1 MKNDDNAAAGATCMT
16 DIISK
21 AYAHAKREYPYECCG
36 ILLGKSVQGN
46 ETVITDYVPAD
57 NENLIGKRTKH
68 FYIDPLK
75 FYEKEKKYSEQGLDI
90 IGIVHSHPDA
100 EARPSSEDEKN
111 MIPGLLYLIIEVRK
125 GESTGHRFWQ
135 KDRTTMNVSE
145 VLKSFE
151 KF

>member
-1 MKNDDNAAAGATCMT
+1 MT
-16 DIISK
+16 EIISK
-21 AYAHAKREYPYECCG
+21 AYAHVKKGYPYECCG
-36 ILLGKSVQGN
+36 ILLGKSTKGADP
-46 ETVITDYVPAD
+46 VITDYVPAD
-57 NENLIGKRTKH
+57 NEDLTGNRSKH

-125 GESTGHRFWQ
+125 GESTGHRFWE
-135 KDRTTMNVSE
+135 KDRMTMKVSE

-151 KF
+151 PLPE